1 MSEMHVKL
9 IRIKAD
15 MIKELESATDKH
27 GNFPT
32 GFHGYAVI
40 KEELE
45 ELWEAIKS
53 KDATLDD
60 VRYEAI
66 QIGAMAMRFI
76 LDLCDDAG

>member
-1 MSEMHVKL
+1 MSETEL
-9 IRIKAD
+9 QLDRISKD
-15 MIKELESATDKH
+15 MIKELVFATHKH
-27 GNFPT
+27 GRFPT

-40 KEELE
+40 KEEL
-45 ELWEAIKS
+45 WEAIKS
-53 KDATLDD
+53 KDASLSD